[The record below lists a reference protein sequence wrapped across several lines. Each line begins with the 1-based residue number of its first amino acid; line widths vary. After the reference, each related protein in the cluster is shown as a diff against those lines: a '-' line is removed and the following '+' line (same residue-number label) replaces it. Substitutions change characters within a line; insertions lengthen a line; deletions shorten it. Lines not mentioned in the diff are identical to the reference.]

1 MRGVALLVAA
11 LALVGPA
18 AAWAETVR
26 AVAVPSATTVT
37 VGEPF
42 TVEVRVEAPT
52 FTRWS
57 FPPEVITPEVTL
69 ERIETSPE
77 ANVAVYRA
85 TVFGLDEV
93 TIPAVTATCEQ
104 PDGTRGEVA
113 TAPLAIKVS
122 SLLPDDPEEQRL
134 ADLRPPV
141 GLPAGAP
148 FWIALGVLLAGLVSA
163 AVWWWRRRRR
173 AAGITERAPVPEV
186 PPAEEALGALRR
198 LEAAGLL
205 ERGELRAFYIEVVA
219 IAKRYL
225 ERRLAAPVLEMTS
238 AETFAFLRDHPVA
251 GNVAGRVRELTA
263 AADEVKFAG
272 NPGEQARARRHLDQV
287 RGVVDELERGLAAAT
302 AVGEG
307 EAA

>member
-1 MRGVALLVAA
+1 MRGVAPLVAA
-11 LALVGPA
+11 LALHGPT
-18 AAWAETVR
+18 AAWAEPAR

-42 TVEVRVEAPT
+42 TVEVRGEAPASA
-52 FTRWS
+52 RWG
-57 FPPEVITPEVTL
+57 FPPEVVTPEVTL
-69 ERIETSPE
+69 EKLETSPRP
-77 ANVAVYRA
+77 NVAVYRA

-93 TIPAVTATCEQ
+93 TIPAVTATFEE
-104 PDGTRGEVA
+104 PDGTRGQVA

-148 FWIALGVLLAGLVSA
+148 FWIALGLLLAGLVSA

-173 AAGITERAPVPEV
+173 AAGVTEPTPVPEV
-186 PPAEEALGALRR
+186 PPGEEALGALGR

-205 ERGELRAFYIEVVA
+205 ERGELRAFYIELVA

-225 ERRLAAPVLEMTS
+225 ERRLEAPVLEMTS
-238 AETFAFLRDHPVA
+238 AETFAFLRDHPLA
-251 GNVAGRVRELTA
+251 GGLAGRVRELTA

-272 NPGEQARARRHLDQV
+272 GPGEQARARRHLEQV
-287 RGVVDELERGLAAAT
+287 RGVVDELERLLAAAT